1 MSLLSFPSWGRRQPV
16 EKTGGNLLLTE
27 RQRYG
32 LSTASLSGG
41 ESDQV
46 QIQRIS
52 TTAAAPPA
60 GRTNHLCARDP
71 PRKQASLLHTTR
83 LQGSGWSAQ
92 HAAQKQ
98 YLVHKEEHRDFF
110 IQPSLL
116 PFNPF
121 PLPSIPERS
130 SMHTTLLYL
139 TLGTPSVL
147 SLG

>member
-71 PRKQASLLHTTR
+71 LESRLHYYTQRASRDLDGLPNMLHRNSTWYTRKSTGISSSNHRFSPSTHFPFLLFQSKAPCTPP
-83 LQGSGWSAQ
+83 
-92 HAAQKQ
+92 
-98 YLVHKEEHRDFF
+98 FF
-110 IQPSLL
+110 I
-116 PFNPF
+116 
-121 PLPSIPERS
+121 
-130 SMHTTLLYL
+130 
-139 TLGTPSVL
+139 
-147 SLG
+147 